1 MLFRSVAPALNIA
14 GRFRES
20 GAHFHPKFAKDTYI
34 SMSKIQKIKG
44 FSDLFSPESTVHT
57 LMENLARQVF
67 GTYGCQEVRV
77 PILEKTELF
86 ARSIGEETDVVQK
99 EMYTFADRKGRSLTM
114 RPEATAGVLR
124 AFIESGQSGAE
135 GTTKLFACGPMFR
148 YERPQKGR
156 LRQFHQL
163 DVEVLGTDAPQAD
176 AEVVLMLWTFLTKL
190 GLKNLSLELNSLG
203 CPECRPVFH
212 QRLRDFLSTID
223 HAQLCEDCRRR
234 AETNPLRVLDCKVPA
249 CKALVENAPSIS
261 GSLCPGCDEHFAQVR
276 DILDSAKLPYRLN
289 DRLVRGLDY
298 YQRTTF
304 EVVSGE
310 IGAQTAVAGG
320 GRYDGLI
327 KQLGGPDLP
336 GIGFACGMERL
347 TLLYGEA
354 HIPAPDFY
362 LAVLDSRALNTALL
376 LAQRMREQGFAGEVS
391 FEARSIKAQMRQAN
405 KLGVK
410 TCLILG
416 QDEMEKGQ
424 IVVKDMATGVQ
435 KNIGQ
440 DDLEQAL
447 GFRKP

>member
-1 MLFRSVAPALNIA
+1 
-14 GRFRES
+14 
-20 GAHFHPKFAKDTYI
+20 
-34 SMSKIQKIKG
+34 
-44 FSDLFSPESTVHT
+44 
-57 LMENLARQVF
+57 
-67 GTYGCQEVRV
+67 
-77 PILEKTELF
+77 
-86 ARSIGEETDVVQK
+86 
-99 EMYTFADRKGRSLTM
+99 
-114 RPEATAGVLR
+114 
-124 AFIESGQSGAE
+124 
-135 GTTKLFACGPMFR
+135 MFR

-249 CKALVENAPSIS
+249 CKALVESAPSIAE
-261 GSLCPGCDEHFAQVR
+261 SLCPGCDEHFAQVR

-347 TLLYGEA
+347 ALLYGQA
-354 HIPAPDFY
+354 QIPAPDFY

-376 LAQRMREQGFAGEVS
+376 LAQRMRERGFSGEVS

>member
-1 MLFRSVAPALNIA
+1 
-14 GRFRES
+14 
-20 GAHFHPKFAKDTYI
+20 
-34 SMSKIQKIKG
+34 MSKIQKIKG

-124 AFIESGQSGAE
+124 AFIESGQCGAE

-190 GLKNLSLELNSLG
+190 GLKNLGLELNSLG

-223 HAQLCEDCRRR
+223 HAQLCEDCKRR
-234 AETNPLRVLDCKVPA
+234 AQTNPLRVLDCKVPA
-249 CKALVENAPSIS
+249 CKALVENAPSIAE
-261 GSLCPGCDEHFAQVR
+261 SLCPGCDEHFTQVR
-276 DILDSAKLPYRLN
+276 DILDSAQLPYRLN

-347 TLLYGEA
+347 ALLYGQA
-354 HIPAPDFY
+354 QIPTPDFY

-376 LAQRMREQGFAGEVS
+376 LAQRMRERGFSGEVS

>member
-1 MLFRSVAPALNIA
+1 
-14 GRFRES
+14 
-20 GAHFHPKFAKDTYI
+20 
-34 SMSKIQKIKG
+34 
-44 FSDLFSPESTVHT
+44 
-57 LMENLARQVF
+57 
-67 GTYGCQEVRV
+67 
-77 PILEKTELF
+77 
-86 ARSIGEETDVVQK
+86 
-99 EMYTFADRKGRSLTM
+99 
-114 RPEATAGVLR
+114 
-124 AFIESGQSGAE
+124 
-135 GTTKLFACGPMFR
+135 MFR

-212 QRLRDFLSTID
+212 QRLRDFLDTID
-223 HAQLCEDCRRR
+223 HSQLCEDCNRR
-234 AETNPLRVLDCKVPA
+234 AGTNPLRVLDCKVPT
-249 CKALVENAPSIS
+249 CKALVQNAPSIAD
-261 GSLCPGCDEHFAQVR
+261 SLCPGCAEHFAQVR
-276 DILDSAKLPYRLN
+276 DILDSASLPYRLN

-347 TLLYGEA
+347 ALLYGEA
-354 HIPAPDFY
+354 QVPAPDFY

-376 LAQRMREQGFAGEVS
+376 WPSACASGALP
-391 FEARSIKAQMRQAN
+391 ARCPSRPGASRPRCARP
-405 KLGVK
+405 
-410 TCLILG
+410 TSC
-416 QDEMEKGQ
+416 
-424 IVVKDMATGVQ
+424 ASRP
-435 KNIGQ
+435 
-440 DDLEQAL
+440 A
-447 GFRKP
+447 

>member
-1 MLFRSVAPALNIA
+1 
-14 GRFRES
+14 
-20 GAHFHPKFAKDTYI
+20 
-34 SMSKIQKIKG
+34 MSKIQKIKG
-44 FSDLFSPESTVHT
+44 FSDLFAPESLVHVA
-57 LMENLARQVF
+57 MENLAREVF
-67 GTYGCQEVRV
+67 ASYGCREVRV

-86 ARSIGEETDVVQK
+86 CRSIGEETDVVQK
-99 EMYTFADRKGRSLTM
+99 EMYTFPDRKGRSLTM

-124 AFIESGQSGAE
+124 AFIESNLHSQESV
-135 GTTKLFACGPMFR
+135 TKLFACGPMFR

-176 AEVVLMLWTFLTKL
+176 AEVILMLWTFLNKL
-190 GLKNLSLELNSLG
+190 GLKNLTLELNSLG

-212 QRLRDFLSTID
+212 ARLKEFLAAINTAD
-223 HAQLCEDCRRR
+223 LCEDCTRRKD
-234 AETNPLRVLDCKVPA
+234 TNPLRVLDCKVPS
-249 CKALVENAPSIS
+249 CKELVKDAPSIAE
-261 GSLCPGCDEHFAQVR
+261 SLCPACADHFSAVKAV
-276 DILDSAKLPYRLN
+276 LDSAGLPYRLN

-304 EVVSGE
+304 EVSSGE

-347 TLLYGEA
+347 ALLYGEPQV
-354 HIPAPDFY
+354 PAPDFY
-362 LAVLDSRALNTALL
+362 LAVLDSNALNTALL
-376 LAQRMREQGFAGEVS
+376 LAQRLRERGFAGEVS
-391 FEARSIKAQMRQAN
+391 FEAKSVKSQLRQAN

-410 TCLILG
+410 TCLLLG
-416 QDEMEKGQ
+416 QGEMVGGQ
-424 IVVKDMATGVQ
+424 IVVKDMATGTQ
-435 KNIGQ
+435 QTIGQ

-447 GFRKP
+447 GFKQA